1 MQRTICTRPSGIGH
15 HRVFLSFSFK
25 LPVNFWL
32 DEEAR
37 LTQALYPKKKEFMIF
52 HSLTKIRLA
61 YKWWVTIAVTLGMF
75 MSLMDSTIVIV
86 AIPQM
91 QKAFGADIHDVQW
104 VVTIYMLTQAAVI
117 PTAPYL
123 TSRFGGKRA
132 YVWTL
137 SPFLL
142 GSLLC
147 GFAWNL
153 PTLILFRLIQGIG
166 GGILLPMVMTLLYQA
181 FPLEERGTA
190 ASIMG
195 IPLMI
200 APMIGPVLGGY
211 LVSSFGWPWAFFIN
225 VPLGIVA
232 VVIAQKVL
240 RQAQSEP
247 QKIRFDGA
255 GFLTEASGS
264 ALLLYSIAAVTSGN
278 VTISTV
284 LLLCGSIVLLLTFVA
299 IELFK
304 ARYGRAPLLNLGRFR
319 DRTFTF
325 STLAQVLIFSVRFG
339 ILFLIPI
346 YLQTLHQETPLQ
358 AGAIQASQAL
368 ATMAIL
374 PIGGRL
380 ADRIGPRPVVIVGLL
395 VFAGTTAFLMTLT
408 LTTPIWKIVGM
419 LLLLGCASGLIQQIP
434 VAAMSRIK
442 KDEHREV
449 ANGST
454 LIIVLQSTAAPLG
467 VAVYSSIVQG
477 RGQQYTI
484 ILAAQGI
491 TGELLHLQSTLLAMH
506 ESFLLA
512 ALVAL
517 VALGMMCLVPPRR
530 KETKEQ
536 PEYVS
541 QMELVA

>member
-1 MQRTICTRPSGIGH
+1 MYIQKEGIM
-15 HRVFLSFSFK
+15 L
-25 LPVNFWL
+25 
-32 DEEAR
+32 
-37 LTQALYPKKKEFMIF
+37 F
-52 HSLTKIRLA
+52 HSHTKIGLA
-61 YKWWVTIAVTLGMF
+61 YKWWVTIAVTIGMF

-91 QKAFGADIHDVQW
+91 QKAFGADIHSVQW

-123 TSRFGGKRA
+123 IARFGGKRT

-137 SPFLL
+137 SAFLL

-153 PTLILFRLIQGIG
+153 PTLIFFRLIQGIG
-166 GGILLPMVMTLLYQA
+166 GGILLPLVMTLLYQA
-181 FPLEERGTA
+181 FPPEERGTA

-200 APMIGPVLGGY
+200 APMLGPVLGGY
-211 LVSSFGWPWAFFIN
+211 LISAFGWPWAFFIN
-225 VPLGIVA
+225 VPVGIVA

-240 RQAQSEP
+240 RQSPLEQ

-255 GFLTEASGS
+255 GFLTAASGN
-264 ALLLYSIAAVTSGN
+264 ALLLYAVSDLTSGN
-278 VTISTV
+278 VTITTV
-284 LLLCGSIVLLLTFVA
+284 SLLFGSIVLLLAFVA
-299 IELFK
+299 IELLK
-304 ARYGRAPLLNLGRFR
+304 VRYGRVPLLDLRRFR

-325 STLAQVLIFSVRFG
+325 STLTQVLNFFVRFG

-346 YLQTLHQETPLQ
+346 YLQTLHQESPLQ
-358 AGAIQASQAL
+358 AGAIQASQAV
-368 ATMAIL
+368 ATLAIL
-374 PIGGRL
+374 PIGGKL

-395 VFAGTTAFLMTLT
+395 VFATTAALLITLT

-419 LLLLGCASGLIQQIP
+419 LLLLGCASGLLQQIP

-442 KDEHREV
+442 KEEHKEI

-454 LIIVLQSTAAPLG
+454 LLIVLQATAAPLG
-467 VAVYSSIVQG
+467 VAVFSSIVQA
-477 RGQQYTI
+477 RSQQYTI
-484 ILAAQGI
+484 LLATQGI
-491 TGELLHLQSTLLAMH
+491 KGELVQLQSTLLAMH

-512 ALVAL
+512 VLLLL

-530 KETKEQ
+530 KETNE
-536 PEYVS
+536 EAEHVRE
-541 QMELVA
+541 MELIA

>member
-1 MQRTICTRPSGIGH
+1 M
-15 HRVFLSFSFK
+15 V
-25 LPVNFWL
+25 
-32 DEEAR
+32 
-37 LTQALYPKKKEFMIF
+37 F
-52 HSLTKIRLA
+52 HSLTKIRMA

-91 QKAFGADIHDVQW
+91 QKAFGADIHDIQW

-117 PTAPYL
+117 PMAPYL
-123 TSRFGGKRA
+123 TARFGGKQA

-137 SPFLL
+137 SAFLL

-166 GGILLPMVMTLLYQA
+166 GGILLPMVMTLLYQV
-181 FPLEERGTA
+181 FPPEERGTA
-190 ASIMG
+190 TSIMG

-200 APMIGPVLGGY
+200 APMLGPVLGGY
-211 LVSSFGWPWAFFIN
+211 LISMFGWPWAFFIN
-225 VPLGIVA
+225 VPVGIVA

-240 RQAQSEP
+240 RQKPSEQ

-255 GFLTEASGS
+255 GFLTAASGS
-264 ALLLYSIAAVTSGN
+264 ALLLYAVSDLTSGN
-278 VTISTV
+278 VAISTV
-284 LLLCGSIVLLLTFVA
+284 LLLCGSIVLLLAFVA

-304 ARYGRAPLLNLGRFR
+304 AQYGRAPLLDLRRFR

-325 STLAQVLIFSVRFG
+325 STLAQVLNFFVRFG

-346 YLQTLHQETPLQ
+346 YLQTLHQETPMQ

-395 VFAGTTAFLMTLT
+395 IFSATAALLMTLT

-419 LLLLGCASGLIQQIP
+419 LLLLGCASGLLQQIP

-442 KDEHREV
+442 KEEHTEL

-454 LIIVLQSTAAPLG
+454 LIVVLQSTAAPLG
-467 VAVYSSIVQG
+467 VAVFSSIVQG
-477 RGQQYTI
+477 LSQQYTI
-484 ILAAQGI
+484 HLAAQGI
-491 TGELLHLQSTLLAMH
+491 TGELLQLQSTLLAMH

-512 ALVAL
+512 ALLLL
-517 VALGMMCLVPPRR
+517 VAVGMMCLVPSRR
-530 KETKEQ
+530 KDMKKQ
-536 PEYVS
+536 PEHVA
-541 QMELVA
+541 QVELVA

>member
-1 MQRTICTRPSGIGH
+1 MCIRPSGIGQ
-15 HRVFLSFSFK
+15 HRVFLSFLSSSLSISGWTEK
-25 LPVNFWL
+25 HVSVKMYI
-32 DEEAR
+32 
-37 LTQALYPKKKEFMIF
+37 QKEGIMLF
-52 HSLTKIRLA
+52 HSHTKIGLA
-61 YKWWVTIAVTLGMF
+61 YKWWVTIAVTIGMF

-91 QKAFGADIHDVQW
+91 QKAFGADIHSVQW

-123 TSRFGGKRA
+123 IARFGGKRT

-137 SPFLL
+137 SAFLL

-153 PTLILFRLIQGIG
+153 PTLIFFRLIQGIG
-166 GGILLPMVMTLLYQA
+166 GGILLPLVMTLLYQA
-181 FPLEERGTA
+181 FPPEERGTA

-200 APMIGPVLGGY
+200 APMLGPVLGGY
-211 LVSSFGWPWAFFIN
+211 LISAFGWPWAFFIN
-225 VPLGIVA
+225 VPVGIVA

-240 RQAQSEP
+240 RQSPLEQ

-255 GFLTEASGS
+255 GFLTAASGN
-264 ALLLYSIAAVTSGN
+264 ALLYAVSDLTSGN
-278 VTISTV
+278 VTITTV
-284 LLLCGSIVLLLTFVA
+284 SLLFGSIVLLLAFVA
-299 IELFK
+299 IELLK
-304 ARYGRAPLLNLGRFR
+304 VRYGRVPLLDLRRFR

-325 STLAQVLIFSVRFG
+325 STLTQVLNFFVRFG

-346 YLQTLHQETPLQ
+346 YLQTLHQESPLQ
-358 AGAIQASQAL
+358 AGAIQASQAV
-368 ATMAIL
+368 ATLAIL
-374 PIGGRL
+374 PIGGKL

-395 VFAGTTAFLMTLT
+395 VFATSAALLVTLT

-419 LLLLGCASGLIQQIP
+419 LLLLGCASGLLQQIP

-442 KDEHREV
+442 KEEHKEI

-454 LIIVLQSTAAPLG
+454 LLIVLQATAAPLG
-467 VAVYSSIVQG
+467 VAVFSSIVQA
-477 RGQQYTI
+477 RSQQYTI
-484 ILAAQGI
+484 LLATQGI
-491 TGELLHLQSTLLAMH
+491 KGELVQLQSTLLAMH

-512 ALVAL
+512 VLLLL

-530 KETKEQ
+530 KETNE
-536 PEYVS
+536 EAEHVRE
-541 QMELVA
+541 MELIA